1 MHDVETEVTTIRLPA
16 ANAFLVQGR
25 SGRVLV
31 DSGTVGSVGRLRRA
45 LLALGVEPRS
55 LTAVVLT
62 HGHADHA
69 GGARLLVGDAAP
81 VVVGAADAGILE
93 AGRNPPLHPTSVSAR
108 VIRPFVDRPF
118 PAYRPDRLVDGELD
132 LAEFGVDLRAVVV
145 GGHTPGSLVVVGHA
159 PGGPALVGDLV
170 RGGHLG
176 GQLSPGTPLLHYYSD
191 DTDRDLGIVTSV
203 LDTYRP
209 ESVHLGHGGPVTAT
223 ALRGLT
229 DRGIPE
235 KEAP

>member
-1 MHDVETEVTTIRLPA
+1 MDDTETEVMTIRLPA
-16 ANAFLVQGR
+16 ANAHLVQGG

-31 DSGTVGSVGRLRRA
+31 DSGTAGSVGRLRRE

-55 LTAVVLT
+55 LSAVVLT

-69 GGARLLVGDAAP
+69 GGARLLVGDAVP
-81 VVVGAADAGILE
+81 VVVGAEDAGILE
-93 AGRNPPLHPTSVSAR
+93 AGRNPPLHPTTMSAR

-118 PAYRPDRLVDGELD
+118 PAYRPDRIVDRELD

-145 GGHTPGSLVVVGHA
+145 GGHTPGSLVVVAGA

-176 GQLSPGTPLLHYYSD
+176 GQLSPGTPLPHYYSD
-191 DTDRDLGIVTSV
+191 DTARDLGILARV

-209 ESVHLGHGGPVTAT
+209 EVLHLGHGGPVTA
-223 ALRGLT
+223 AAHRGLVHT
-229 DRGIPE
+229 TR
-235 KEAP
+235 

>member
-1 MHDVETEVTTIRLPA
+1 MRHTATEVTTIRLPA
-16 ANAFLVQGR
+16 ANAHLVQGR

-31 DSGTVGSVGRLRRA
+31 DSGTAGSVGRLRRA
-45 LLALGVEPRS
+45 LLGLEVEPRS
-55 LTAVVLT
+55 LAAVVLT

-69 GGARLLVGDAAP
+69 GGARLLVGDSVP
-81 VVVGAADAGILE
+81 VVVGAADAPVVE
-93 AGRNPPLHPTSVSAR
+93 AGHNPPLHPTTVSAR

-132 LAEFGVDLRAVVV
+132 LAEFGVELRAVVV
-145 GGHTPGSLVVVGHA
+145 GGHTPGSLVVVGGA

-176 GQLSPGTPLLHYYSD
+176 GQLSPGTPLPHYYSD
-191 DTDRDLGIVTSV
+191 DTARDLGILAGV

-209 ESVHLGHGGPVTAT
+209 RSLHLGHGGPVHSTAV
-223 ALRGLT
+223 RGLVGRT
-229 DRGIPE
+229 SSRR
-235 KEAP
+235 AR